1 MADAPYRNRTLEAYA
16 RRTDAMEADKDA
28 EHALH
33 KDLQKAQDRI
43 EKLETMVARL
53 AGHAHEAQELHDVGA
68 GGLIDEA
75 REVLDGEEGP
85 HLENITDLADEV
97 ERLREGLRDCRQL
110 ADELQGD
117 AYGVTP
123 ADIHRRAEIALDGAE
138 DGDHE

>member
-1 MADAPYRNRTLEAYA
+1 MSDTQEIPEDDDTEKA
-16 RRTDAMEADKDA
+16 RQGRKLA
-28 EHALH
+28 
-33 KDLQKAQDRI
+33 KAQDRI

-53 AGHAHEAQELHDVGA
+53 AGHAHEAQELHDVHA
-68 GGLIDEA
+68 GGLVDEA

-138 DGDHE
+138 DGGQ